1 MFEDEYDDVRR
12 NGGGKSS
19 TGRGNATRGGS
30 PRGGSN
36 YAATIA
42 RPPKLGFTTTVR
54 IKMKA
59 MDIHRRFGFGGLLS
73 PRNKAGSPTNQPS
86 GRKRIEGEIDSSKP
100 QSGRKNISKIRDSS
114 FHGFGPSDEVYY
126 KPKVSENFLENWL
139 DFPVDRAVSI
149 WFNVVKM
156 YFSWLLWN
164 NKAMA
169 GLDPND
175 PTIRSRITR
184 HISIL
189 GTAAGLFVVV
199 AIAAFLVPPE
209 THRQEDRFWLDVFGI
224 LMFTSSVFLLYY
236 IALILTVFYPLV
248 ESLRDDIAFDAYEQ
262 YQRRIGGYESYMF
275 YIGLQLMAAALL
287 VAAKILYS
295 DTAAI
300 IMTCIFGVAVCSVAY
315 WAKEIF
321 IALDPISSMHMGLTN
336 DPDVQFRA
344 ELLSHFM
351 LRKIPNSIVN
361 EDEDPHQDV
370 FAKKRESQ
378 KYQSSNPNTKFIPVG
393 RTSMKYSA
401 PTGPSGSGKS
411 IATVKP
417 FAKNGDEDEEEE
429 DTNGEFLPSGGR
441 YKAPVVEKKTI
452 CITRIPFVTPM
463 IPDESE
469 KSTDNRFGGDDDAE
483 PSDDEVHEFDAPA
496 AFDTTVKKSI
506 FTTKNKLGANT
517 VFTSRGTSS
526 TIFTTKGAF
535 KRGTMAIPFSAG
547 ARIVPVASNAQ
558 VFGQATEAPKKRQ
571 TDTKRRS
578 FIQSMSLDDMFCS
591 ETYLFEA

>member
-1 MFEDEYDDVRR
+1 LY
-12 NGGGKSS
+12 
-19 TGRGNATRGGS
+19 
-30 PRGGSN
+30 
-36 YAATIA
+36 
-42 RPPKLGFTTTVR
+42 
-54 IKMKA
+54 
-59 MDIHRRFGFGGLLS
+59 LLS
-73 PRNKAGSPTNQPS
+73 
-86 GRKRIEGEIDSSKP
+86 
-100 QSGRKNISKIRDSS
+100 
-114 FHGFGPSDEVYY
+114 
-126 KPKVSENFLENWL
+126 
-139 DFPVDRAVSI
+139 
-149 WFNVVKM
+149 
-156 YFSWLLWN
+156 
-164 NKAMA
+164 
-169 GLDPND
+169 
-175 PTIRSRITR
+175 
-184 HISIL
+184 
-189 GTAAGLFVVV
+189 
-199 AIAAFLVPPE
+199 
-209 THRQEDRFWLDVFGI
+209 
-224 LMFTSSVFLLYY
+224 
-236 IALILTVFYPLV
+236 
-248 ESLRDDIAFDAYEQ
+248 
-262 YQRRIGGYESYMF
+262 
-275 YIGLQLMAAALL
+275 
-287 VAAKILYS
+287 
-295 DTAAI
+295 
-300 IMTCIFGVAVCSVAY
+300 SVAY

-401 PTGPSGSGKS
+401 PTGPSGSGKA
-411 IATVKP
+411 IATVRP
-417 FAKNGDEDEEEE
+417 FAKNSEEGEEEEE

-469 KSTDNRFGGDDDAE
+469 KSTDNRFGDEDDAE
-483 PSDDEVHEFDAPA
+483 PSDDDVHEFDAPA

-591 ETYLFEA
+591 ETYLFEARGLAPAEALAAYTAICAAGCNSTQDLLNYLDTHRQQVSCNCGYKPKNGMQRGSGRGNTSSHAVDCDSRMAGVWADSLVKMGIPAFHAMKIVEALKKDLK